1 MILKASPWRTVL
13 AQNKPTVAFQTRPNR
28 KKQRHRITE
37 DASEFWKQ
45 NSNLGGFSTYHTKA
59 KY

>member
-1 MILKASPWRTVL
+1 MILKASPWKTAL
-13 AQNKPTVAFQTRPNR
+13 GQNKPTVPSQTRPSH
-28 KKQRHRITE
+28 KKQHRITE

-59 KY
+59 